1 MSKWVRGGRK
11 GGWDVVRAQGDGVG
25 KRWGGKG
32 KKDRCVSVCGGGYF
46 ADLLCYWFV
55 QMLGEGQP

>member
-25 KRWGGKG
+25 KRWGGKM
-32 KKDRCVSVCGGGYF
+32 KKEGWCECVWRGVFC
-46 ADLLCYWFV
+46 
-55 QMLGEGQP
+55 